1 MLSTYINMDNK
12 SIFGSA
18 IAVLIVLA
26 LLVPAS
32 NAFSVSVTVNPQT
45 NEATI
50 NAYVNS
56 SMKMTFNGTK
66 MIVNTMENSL
76 NGTFTNM
83 ASKHFS
89 NSRPA
94 ATTLGDF
101 NNTIGSSTHGASV
114 KNMNLSFA
122 IDVTNSSTSTSGIF
136 YVNFSLKM
144 QMVIY
149 GIFNNNSANMSWR
162 NFTMSKPI
170 DVQGIN
176 VNQAGYNQT
185 NTSVMNFSKFSKP
198 LTQWNR
204 TYDHT
209 TNETMFVYN
218 AGVVLSLNNKTS
230 ESYPEG
236 YGFNMT
242 MNLTIDPSY
251 AIIYPGN
258 ATAGT
263 NSITLS
269 SSSTTPSTTS
279 INPYYYLIAVVLI
292 AGIGASVYFARRKH

>member
-1 MLSTYINMDNK
+1 MNNK
-12 SIFGSA
+12 SIFGGI
-18 IAVLIVLA
+18 IAVLIVAA
-26 LLVPAS
+26 LLLPAS

-56 SMKMTFNGTK
+56 SMKMTINGSKT
-66 MIVNTMENSL
+66 MVNSMENSF
-76 NGTFTNM
+76 NSTFSNM
-83 ASKHFS
+83 ASMHI
-89 NSRPA
+89 NNATPA
-94 ATTLGDF
+94 ATTFGDF
-101 NNTIGSSTHGASV
+101 NHTIGSSTQGASV
-114 KNMNLSFA
+114 KNMTLSFA
-122 IDVTNSSTSTSGIF
+122 VSATNSSTSTSGIF

-144 QMVIY
+144 HMVIH
-149 GIFNNNSANMSWR
+149 GIFSNNSANMSWR

-170 DVQGIN
+170 NVGGTN
-176 VNQAGYNQT
+176 VNHAGYNQT

-204 TYDHT
+204 TYNHT
-209 TNETMFVYN
+209 ANETMFVYN

-230 ESYPEG
+230 INYPG
-236 YGFNMT
+236 GHGGFNMT

-251 AIIYPGN
+251 AIVYPGN

-263 NSITLS
+263 NSISLS

-279 INPYYYLIAVVLI
+279 INPYYYLVAIILI
-292 AGIGASVYFARRKH
+292 AGIGVSVYFARRKH